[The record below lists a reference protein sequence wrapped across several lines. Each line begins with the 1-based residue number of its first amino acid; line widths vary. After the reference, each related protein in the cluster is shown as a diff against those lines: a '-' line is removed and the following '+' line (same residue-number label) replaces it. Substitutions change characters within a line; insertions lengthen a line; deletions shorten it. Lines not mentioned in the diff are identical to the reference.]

1 MAHKRYTSGF
11 TLMELMIA
19 LALGLLIVA
28 AGLAVF
34 LSSQR
39 SLSLQSG
46 MSELQQNAN
55 FGLSLVTHDLRHTNL
70 NTVSAQK
77 INNLVNGSGIIFK
90 KENLPLALQTI
101 TNLETELV
109 SLQDKDTDNTS
120 GKSDR
125 LTIQYTPETA
135 TIINCEGVTV
145 GTAAAPASDLVIVQR
160 YYLAETP
167 QQITGEPT
175 SYSLFCDAGSYLK
188 SGAPTVI
195 NGLGVHGSNNAQQ
208 MMQRVDAFK
217 VRFGVKNPSGN
228 LRYMAID
235 DYIDAMATIRAAC
248 ATPIDEGICAKT
260 YLNVVSMDIGILS
273 RSTGTIGAD
282 ASLNTQ
288 TSFNVAGTPVT
299 LSGDVA
305 VNKRYLRQAVNQVVA
320 IRNTLGASS

>member
-228 LRYMAID
+228 LRYMTID

-248 ATPIDEGICAKT
+248 AAPIDEGICAKT

-282 ASLNTQ
+282 ANLNTQ